1 MAGSAQLIDGL
12 ALTASDSEPSRGN
25 TGGRTVSN
33 GSKPACG
40 AIQHCRPGS
49 AARRP
54 LLDGAIWLCASGC
67 VYMAGVGVTALK
79 RWIVRSSESPGPVTG
94 TATRWGARVDLSL
107 SILGQR
113 QNAHVRTCA
122 QLWGTRN
129 LSWIKTCNLAK
140 CQPGI
145 GKRQD
150 YGKITEYYG
159 YGISKSEGCD
169 KDIQ

>member
-1 MAGSAQLIDGL
+1 LAGSAQLIDGL
-12 ALTASDSEPSRGN
+12 ALTAGDSEPSRGN

-40 AIQHCRPGS
+40 AIQHCRPGY

-113 QNAHVRTCA
+113 QKRTRPHMRPTVGNKEFVMDKNV
-122 QLWGTRN
+122 QP
-129 LSWIKTCNLAK
+129 

-159 YGISKSEGCD
+159 YRIFE
-169 KDIQ
+169 IRRLR